1 MKFALE
7 RICLFHPEQF
17 VTGKEDAID
26 NNAREH
32 YIIGKEIVDLRN
44 NAQVCK
50 DSWVSRLSEEE
61 LDQDSILFSW
71 SLFLL
76 TMERSLTWICHCR
89 HCHYW
94 DQRTIQFV
102 DWYPTRFK
110 WTVVEGE
117 LTANEAPDS
126 VHDCHSKRQN
136 TCSSL
141 KDWIHSVFEDFCGL
155 FDDN

>member
-7 RICLFHPEQF
+7 RIGLFHPEQF

-50 DSWVSRLSEEE
+50 DSGVSRLSEEE
-61 LDQDSILFSW
+61 LDQNSILFSW

-76 TMERSLTWICHCR
+76 TMERSLT
-89 HCHYW
+89 
-94 DQRTIQFV
+94 
-102 DWYPTRFK
+102 
-110 WTVVEGE
+110 
-117 LTANEAPDS
+117 
-126 VHDCHSKRQN
+126 
-136 TCSSL
+136 
-141 KDWIHSVFEDFCGL
+141 
-155 FDDN
+155 